1 MGMKR
6 GKALPARKKVTER
19 TTAKRAAAAKVKPA
33 APDPNRALRALAQR
47 IVDLTVSNDDE
58 AAFALYADTIE
69 SKEANSPPSSGIEA
83 IRNKFAMWRQMASNA
98 VFRPRT
104 VIADG
109 STIVIEWLGTVT
121 LAANGRTVE
130 LAEVAVHEIE
140 GGKIVRERFYYD
152 PAVLQP

>member
-1 MGMKR
+1 MKR
-6 GKALPARKKVTER
+6 GKALPARKKVAER
-19 TTAKRAAAAKVKPA
+19 TTAKRAAAAKAKPA

-69 SKEANSPPSSGIEA
+69 SKEANNPPSFGIEA

-121 LAANGRTVE
+121 LAASGRTVE

-140 GGKIVRERFYYD
+140 GGKIFRERFYYD